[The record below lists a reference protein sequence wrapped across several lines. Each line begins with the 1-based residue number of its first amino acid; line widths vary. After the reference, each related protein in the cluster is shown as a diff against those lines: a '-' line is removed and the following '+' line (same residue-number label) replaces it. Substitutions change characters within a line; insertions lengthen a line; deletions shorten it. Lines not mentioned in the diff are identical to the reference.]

1 MPAYLAASV
10 LFILGLKGLTSPRT
24 ALRGNLLGATGM
36 LIAVAATLLVRQ
48 IVSFELILVGIA
60 IGSVV
65 GVVAA
70 LKVPLTAM
78 PELVALFNGFGGG
91 ASALVAA
98 AAVLSPAM
106 IGDVS
111 RIQMYTAGV
120 ASAIIGGGGL

>member
-1 MPAYLAASV
+1 MQQNLINAAYLAASV

-36 LIAVAATLLVRQ
+36 LIAVAATLLARQ

-91 ASALVAA
+91 LR
-98 AAVLSPAM
+98 LWWRRRPFFP
-106 IGDVS
+106 
-111 RIQMYTAGV
+111 RR
-120 ASAIIGGGGL
+120 